1 MSAQIE
7 KHTKPSYRRPFHKWI
22 KKGEVF
28 RIAQFEFIPPKRF
41 SGFWVLLKDSSLVI

>member
-28 RIAQFEFIPPKRF
+28 RIAQKENSTQFSTFPP
-41 SGFWVLLKDSSLVI
+41 LLPMVPARGP

>member
-28 RIAQFEFIPPKRF
+28 RIAQIEFRGQIRINV
-41 SGFWVLLKDSSLVI
+41 GWVLLHELPEAC